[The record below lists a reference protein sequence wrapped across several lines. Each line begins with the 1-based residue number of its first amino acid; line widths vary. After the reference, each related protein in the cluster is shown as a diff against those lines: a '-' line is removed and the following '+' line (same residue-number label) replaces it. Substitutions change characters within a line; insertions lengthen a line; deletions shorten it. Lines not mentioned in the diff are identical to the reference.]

1 MKNWTARKFS
11 LSNSIITGC
20 QELQELNT
28 PDKLERLLIMYL
40 KLIVKMRTSKT
51 QIKDNTKIV

>member
-1 MKNWTARKFS
+1 MKNWRARKFS
-11 LSNSIITGC
+11 LSNSLITGC

-28 PDKLERLLIMYL
+28 PDELERFLTIYL